1 MVEPRQAG
9 PAVTGGIPGPANVET
24 ETAKA
29 ARELEEVVQQ
39 TEVAAREW
47 GVRPDHLEGRFVSAL
62 LGCLTWLGRIMQA
75 TVSDMKASAK
85 DTKAAAAAELETL
98 RTANK
103 TALRVL
109 QQAETALAGSD
120 VQRQM
125 AVGRFVETVAPQL
138 VKAVGEA
145 VVIRQRRY
153 NQAVQWGRAA
163 GIATVAGGLLLGGY
177 AWGSWRPD
185 NVAIA
190 GAVALERIRQCEAAP
205 VRDDRTH
212 EAFCPMKVLLAP
224 S

>member
-1 MVEPRQAG
+1 L
-9 PAVTGGIPGPANVET
+9 TGGISGPADVET

-75 TVSDMKASAK
+75 TASDMKASAK
-85 DTKAAAAAELETL
+85 DTKAAAVAELETL

-103 TALRVL
+103 SALRVL
-109 QQAETALAGSD
+109 QQAEIALASSD

-125 AVGRFVETVAPQL
+125 AVERFVETIAPEL
-138 VKAVGEA
+138 VKAVGAA

-153 NQAVQWGRAA
+153 NWTVHWGRAA

-177 AWGSWRPD
+177 VWGSWRPD
-185 NVAIA
+185 NVAIT
-190 GAVALERIRQCEAAP
+190 GAVALDRIRQCEASP

-212 EAFCPMKVLLAP
+212 ETFCPMKVLLAP

>member
-9 PAVTGGIPGPANVET
+9 PALTGGIPGPADVET

-29 ARELEEVVQQ
+29 ARELEEVVRQ

-75 TVSDMKASAK
+75 TASDMKASAK
-85 DTKAAAAAELETL
+85 DTKAAVAAELETL

-109 QQAETALAGSD
+109 QQAEIAPASSD

-125 AVGRFVETVAPQL
+125 AVERFVETT
-138 VKAVGEA
+138 
-145 VVIRQRRY
+145 RRRSSRRS
-153 NQAVQWGRAA
+153 ARRWSFASAGITGPCTGAALPGSRRWRAA
-163 GIATVAGGLLLGGY
+163 CCWAGTCGG
-177 AWGSWRPD
+177 AGVQTMWR
-185 NVAIA
+185 
-190 GAVALERIRQCEAAP
+190 
-205 VRDDRTH
+205 
-212 EAFCPMKVLLAP
+212 
-224 S
+224 